1 MINTA
6 EKEHIYDRVN
16 DFYIVMDWI
25 SDSQFN
31 SSKKRAEENLKEK
44 KLHFILIADE
54 EVKSKFDQVTNI
66 TVLTKK
72 SFNVLGKLKRPD
84 ELSFLATNDE
94 KVIVYFCTEI
104 NKLVN
109 KLRKTIS
116 HGIHVSY
123 MNEKMT
129 NFDLTF
135 RVDLGNEGALLNQT
149 KKYLKRL

>member
-6 EKEHIYDRVN
+6 EKEHIYDRVS
-16 DFYIVMDWI
+16 DFYIVINWM
-25 SDSQFN
+25 SDAEFN
-31 SSKKRAEENLKEK
+31 SSRKRVECELKEK
-44 KLHFILIADE
+44 NLLFILIADE
-54 EVKSKFDQVTNI
+54 EVRSKFDQEPNI

-72 SFNVLGKLKRPD
+72 SFDLMGKPKRSED
-84 ELSFLATNDE
+84 FQFLATNDE

-109 KLRKTIS
+109 KFRKTVS

-135 RVDLGNEGALLNQT
+135 RVDLGNEEALLNQT

>member
-6 EKEHIYDRVN
+6 EKERIYDRVS
-16 DFYIVMDWI
+16 DFCIIINWTTDAE
-25 SDSQFN
+25 FN
-31 SSKKRAEENLKEK
+31 SSRKRVESELKEK
-44 KLHFILIADE
+44 NLHFILIADE
-54 EVKSKFDQVTNI
+54 EVRTKFDQEPNI
-66 TVLTKK
+66 AVLTKK
-72 SFNVLGKLKRPD
+72 SFDLMGKPKRSED
-84 ELSFLATNDE
+84 FHFLATNDE

-123 MNEKMT
+123 MNEKMS

-135 RVDLGNEGALLNQT
+135 RADLGDEEALLNQT